1 MRHIFFIIL
10 FIVFSTVGWS
20 QITIIGHNKINNTK
34 LINTKIIVKDGN
46 GIIQKTE
53 TKTSSDFMVNL
64 PFGKNYRI
72 YFQNEISP
80 VIFMEVNAA
89 NIPQDKYQ
97 YKMTYELNVPFIFKN
112 DEDVDTTVFT
122 NPFHKVQYNGA
133 TKMIEDTTYTTSFVK
148 KILKPE
154 NFSEDKIKEGNQ
166 IERPIIIAGRACIN
180 GDLKLLVVNK
190 SIALFNKKGELI
202 KSTKTN
208 RSGTFSF
215 TGVRASDVGKVKL
228 ETQQTDLNNS
238 KITIVSTES
247 KKTFSCAY
255 SPETGCEIPLKD
267 AEVKD
272 LIDKNFNYTI
282 GGKLILSS
290 PGKKKFMANK
300 TIYLSNSRNTVIKK
314 TTSSAL
320 GTFVFEDIK
329 PDNTYFIGVDANE
342 VGKGEKIDFLN
353 KDDKFIALL
362 DTLAAARKSIKL
374 KTNFNTVFNDISI
387 SDEEMRMNVNAKL
400 FGDNTNNPIGK
411 LKILLL
417 NDNYQVI
424 DSSTTDDF
432 GSFKFKYLPFLK
444 RFYLSAENTNN
455 VLDVFNNI
463 LVYSNED
470 NMIKILTHEKG
481 KKFNYKPLATELS
494 KLKTVEMEDPWL
506 EFVSGNTN
514 LKTNQRGLQPKKTIV
529 ENVLFE
535 YNKATL
541 LPQAKEILDKVIIVL
556 NTNTNLR
563 IELSAHTDSKGND
576 ADNLKLSEARAKAAR
591 DYIAAA
597 GIEGSRIISVGYG
610 ESKLRNNCRN
620 NVLCSEIEHAQNR
633 RVEFKILEE

>member
-1 MRHIFFIIL
+1 MRQFFFIIL
-10 FIVFSTVGWS
+10 FSMLSNAWLS
-20 QITIIGHNKINNTK
+20 QITIIGHNQINNTK
-34 LINTKIIVKDGN
+34 LINTKIIVKQGN
-46 GIIQKTE
+46 DILQKLE
-53 TKTSSDFMVNL
+53 TKNSSEFMVNL
-64 PFGKNYRI
+64 PFGKNYRL
-72 YFQNEISP
+72 YFQNELCP
-80 VIFMEVNAA
+80 VMFMEVNAA
-89 NIPQDKYQ
+89 NVPEDKYA
-97 YKMTYELNVPFIFKN
+97 YKMIYELNVQYFFKN
-112 DEDVDTTVFT
+112 DEDVDTTVFIQ
-122 NPFHKVQYNGA
+122 PFHKVQYNGV
-133 TKMIEDTTYTTSFVK
+133 TKMVEDTTYNITFAK
-148 KILKPE
+148 KIIKS
-154 NFSEDKIKEGNQ
+154 NFSEVKLKEGKQ
-166 IERPIIIAGRACIN
+166 IEQPVTLAGRVCIN

-190 SIALFNKKGELI
+190 SITLYNKKGEAI
-202 KSTKTN
+202 KSTRTN
-208 RSGTFSF
+208 RAGTFSF
-215 TGVRASDVGKVKL
+215 TGIRASEVAKVKV
-228 ETQQTDLNNS
+228 ETNENDLNNS
-238 KITIVSTES
+238 KITILSTGS
-247 KKTFSCAY
+247 KKTFSCTYA
-255 SPETGCEIPLKD
+255 PETGCEVPLKD
-267 AEVKD
+267 ADVKD

-329 PDNTYFIGVDANE
+329 PDNTYFIGVDASE
-342 VGKGEKIDFLN
+342 VGKGEKVDFLN
-353 KDDKFIALL
+353 KDDKFISLL
-362 DTLAAARKSIKL
+362 DTVSAARRSIKL
-374 KTNFNTVFNDISI
+374 KTDFNTVFNDIII

-424 DSSTTDDF
+424 DSSTTDNF

-444 RFYLSAENTNN
+444 RFYLCAENTNN
-455 VLDVFNNI
+455 VLDVFKNI

-470 NMIKILTHEKG
+470 NMIKIMTHEKG
-481 KKFNYKPLATELS
+481 KKFNYKPLSTELS
-494 KLKTVEMEDPWL
+494 KLKDVEMDDPWL
-506 EFVSGNTN
+506 EFVSGKADV
-514 LKTNQRGLQPKKTIV
+514 KTNQRGLMPKKTIV

-535 YNKATL
+535 TNKSIL
-541 LPQAKEILDKVIIVL
+541 LPQAKEILDKVILVL
-556 NTNTNLR
+556 NTNMNLR

-597 GIEGSRIISVGYG
+597 GVEASRIISVGYG

-620 NVLCSEIEHAQNR
+620 NVSCSEIEHAQNR